1 MPHASSDHVHWDQRD
16 GRVAAVAAAIVFS
29 FWVVEVVL
37 PGVGAAQGV
46 LADLDSPF
54 GRFLDDA
61 HRIASILVLLAAGL
75 GLSLGARWSRR
86 WLTVSWASMAVFGAA
101 SLTASLLPGPCVVST
116 DVACA
121 AESLAEGLAGATVA
135 QAVVAVV
142 AMLAGLLGV
151 VSLAVSLRLHGM
163 RSWLPVA
170 VVAAAQTVA
179 VVAVLVLSGLL
190 LAADGS
196 GAPGVTLG
204 LLERA
209 HLVTV
214 ALWLL
219 CAGVLP
225 GPWKRVPHSGLTSTP
240 RRPV

>member
-1 MPHASSDHVHWDQRD
+1 MPHTISDHVHWDQRD
-16 GRVAAVAAAIVFS
+16 GRVAAVAASIVFS

-46 LADLDSPF
+46 LADPDSSF

-61 HRIASILVLLAAGL
+61 HRIASILVVLAAAL

-101 SLTASLLPGPCVVST
+101 SLTASVLPGPCAVST

-121 AESLAEGLAGATVA
+121 AESLVEGLAGATVA
-135 QAVVAVV
+135 QAAVSVV

-151 VSLAVSLRLHGM
+151 VSLAVSLRLHGI

-170 VVAAAQTVA
+170 VVAALQAVA
-179 VVAVLVLSGLL
+179 VTAVLVLAGRV
-190 LAADGS
+190 LATDGS

-225 GPWKRVPHSGLTSTP
+225 GPWKRTP
-240 RRPV
+240 RSSLSASG

>member
-1 MPHASSDHVHWDQRD
+1 MPYATSDHLHWDERD
-16 GRVAAVAAAIVFS
+16 GRVAAVAAAVVFS

-46 LADLDSPF
+46 LAVPGSSF
-54 GRFLDDA
+54 GRFLDGA
-61 HRIASILVLLAAGL
+61 HRTASILVMLAAAL

-121 AESLAEGLAGATVA
+121 AESLVEGLAGATVA

-142 AMLAGLLGV
+142 AMLASLLGV
-151 VSLAVSLRLHGM
+151 VSLAVSLRLHGK
-163 RSWLPVA
+163 RSWVSVA
-170 VVAAAQTVA
+170 VVAAVQIVA
-179 VVAVLVLSGLL
+179 AVAVLVLAGRM

-196 GAPGVTLG
+196 GATGVTLG

-219 CAGVLP
+219 SAGVLP
-225 GPWKRVPHSGLTSTP
+225 GPWKRAPHDSLSRTP
-240 RRPV
+240 

>member
-1 MPHASSDHVHWDQRD
+1 MSYAGADHVHWDQRD
-16 GRVAAVAAAIVFS
+16 GRVAAVAAAVVFS

-46 LADLDSPF
+46 LADPATSF
-54 GRFLDDA
+54 GRFLDGA
-61 HRIASILVLLAAGL
+61 HRVASILAVLAAAL

-121 AESLAEGLAGATVA
+121 AESLVEGLAGATVA

-142 AMLAGLLGV
+142 AMLASLLGV
-151 VSLAVSLRLHGM
+151 VSLAVSLRLHRK
-163 RSWLPVA
+163 RSWIPVA
-170 VVAAAQTVA
+170 AVAAVQTVV
-179 VVAVLVLSGLL
+179 VVAVLVLAGRM

-219 CAGVLP
+219 SAGVLP
-225 GPWKRVPHSGLTSTP
+225 GPWKRPPHDGRTAP
-240 RRPV
+240 GRV

>member
-1 MPHASSDHVHWDQRD
+1 MPYAKSDHVHWDQRD
-16 GRVAAVAAAIVFS
+16 GRVAAVAASIVFS
-29 FWVVEVVL
+29 FWVVEVIL
-37 PGVGAAQGV
+37 PGGGAARGV
-46 LADLDSPF
+46 LAESDSAL

-61 HRIASILVLLAAGL
+61 HRVASILAVLAAAL

-86 WLTVSWASMAVFGAA
+86 WLAVSWASMAVFGAA
-101 SLTASLLPGPCVVST
+101 SFTASLLPGPCVVST

-121 AESLAEGLAGATVA
+121 AESLVEGLAGATVA

-142 AMLAGLLGV
+142 AMLASLLGV
-151 VSLAVSLRLHGM
+151 VSLAVSLRLHQK

-170 VVAAAQTVA
+170 AVAAVQTVV
-179 VVAVLVLSGLL
+179 VVAVLVLAGRVLV
-190 LAADGS
+190 ADGS

-204 LLERA
+204 LLERV

-219 CAGVLP
+219 SAGVLP
-225 GPWKRVPHSGLTSTP
+225 GPWKRTP
-240 RRPV
+240 RSSLSASP